1 MYKIVKKN
9 YLQIRI
15 RAPNIFF
22 LLLLVLVVA
31 DASGG
36 ACARGI
42 RPLLTRDIEQ
52 KKRKIC
58 VQKWEANM
66 CKKELPVSIIILP
79 VFTVSIHV

>member
-1 MYKIVKKN
+1 
-9 YLQIRI
+9 
-15 RAPNIFF
+15 
-22 LLLLVLVVA
+22 LVLVVA

-66 CKKELPVSIIILP
+66 CKKELLVSIIILP
-79 VFTVSIHV
+79 VLLYLYMYETVYRFT